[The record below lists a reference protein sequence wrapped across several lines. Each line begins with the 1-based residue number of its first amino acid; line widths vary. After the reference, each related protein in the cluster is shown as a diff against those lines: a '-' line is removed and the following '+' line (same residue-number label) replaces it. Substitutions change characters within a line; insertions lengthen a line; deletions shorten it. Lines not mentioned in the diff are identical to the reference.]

1 MIQALS
7 NVVLQDNLIS
17 LSVVEMAGLLFVYFL
32 IVFGI
37 VLKIARTSEDTD
49 EFIVANRQV
58 GLGLGAGSTTATYIW
73 AASFFS
79 AAIAGYQYGIAG
91 PIHYGLW
98 GACALFFIW
107 PYGLR
112 MRELSPEGHTLP
124 ELIKARHGKFSHLT
138 TVFANSFGSTVSL
151 TVNLTAAGSLISM
164 FSSISYEW
172 GVIGIGVIIFAYVVK
187 SGFRSSVITDY
198 VQITAMFIVAIVG
211 IPMIVSSMGGVSAM
225 YTGLDTNLTSA
236 QADFFSKEAL
246 FGQGIPMFVAILS
259 WAIGNQTLIQRV
271 FGIKEDKIKY
281 SFMTASVGYGAI
293 VIGIGT
299 LGFAAAAVGI
309 TPVQGDPNNLVP
321 QLASTHLP
329 FAFAIAFML
338 LILSALSS
346 TADSD
351 LSALSAIFMTDIWNQ
366 YVVSNNPSYRNYTL
380 WVGRGTMAFFTS
392 IAVYVAMSQISIL
405 FAVMFMSVLWG
416 CIVFPVIS
424 SLYWEDVSDIGF
436 SLGSVGGLIAGVLA
450 AGEFVSFSTG
460 PFELIYAPLVT
471 IGFGVVF
478 ALLAFTFLPVKPSAV
493 IGLIAAIAII
503 PAVPQILAGGYALTV
518 GATSAYGLSAVI
530 CGGIA
535 LMSDHDYDFDQL
547 KHEVENLS
555 TSPQEIA
562 QDDQSPSETPAT
574 GSTD

>member
-1 MIQALS
+1 MTETLS
-7 NVVLQDNLIS
+7 NIVLQGDLIS
-17 LSVVEMAGLLFVYFL
+17 LGTIEMAGLLLIYFL

-37 VLKIARTSEDTD
+37 VIKIARKNEDTD

-124 ELIKARHGKFSHLT
+124 ELIKARHGKYSHLT

-151 TVNLTAAGSLISM
+151 TVNLMAAGSLISM

-172 GVIGIGVIIFAYVVK
+172 GVIGIGAIILAYVIK

-211 IPMIVSSMGGVSAM
+211 IPMMVNSMGGVSAM
-225 YTGLDTNLTSA
+225 YTGLDQNLSPA
-236 QADFFSKEAL
+236 QASIFSRDAL

-366 YVVSNNPSYRNYTL
+366 YVVPNNPAYRSYTL
-380 WVGRGTMAFFTS
+380 WIGRATMAFFTS
-392 IAVYVAMSQISIL
+392 IAIYIAMSQISIL

-424 SLYWEDVSDIGF
+424 SLYWENVSDLGF
-436 SLGSVGGLIAGVLA
+436 TLGSVGGLVAGVLA
-450 AGEFVSFSTG
+450 AGSFVSFSTG
-460 PFELIYAPLVT
+460 PFQLIYTPLVVV
-471 IGFGVVF
+471 GFGVVF

-493 IGLIAAIAII
+493 VGFVAMVAIL
-503 PAVPQILAGGYALTV
+503 PAVPQIFAGGYALTV
-518 GATSAYGLSAVI
+518 GATSAYGLSAII

-535 LMSDHDYDFDQL
+535 LGSDREYDFDQL
-547 KHEVENLS
+547 KDDVEDLGAPPRE
-555 TSPQEIA
+555 TTEEQHP
-562 QDDQSPSETPAT
+562 PETPAT
-574 GSTD
+574 GSID